1 MLRTI
6 LFRIHWALGLTAG
19 LVLALMG
26 VTGAL
31 MSYEEAVVDALNA
44 GPLAVEAG
52 ARTRLGPEAL
62 VARIE
67 AQHPGLR
74 VSGLGI
80 PGDPGR
86 AVRVRF
92 AGNGPGEHPP
102 ARYVDPYD
110 GADRGAV
117 AGETTFETIRALHRW
132 LLIPGGGRGWGRTV
146 TGLCA
151 VALLVFLGTGL
162 YLRWPKLHGWKVW
175 LRPSVARPG
184 RPRWWSLHAVVG
196 TWVIP
201 VYAVMALSGL
211 WWSYESYRAGATY
224 LLTGN
229 WPEARPQRGGPGR
242 PEGMAQPEAGR
253 GAERVR
259 GERRPAALDAAWQT
273 FTAGEGA
280 GAALSLLTMP
290 GERGEPNIRIRYTR
304 SGDGPSSRTDL
315 TYDAGTGAL
324 LSASRPADKTLGRQI
339 ADNMLEVHRGRFF
352 GPVLALVFCLAA
364 LAMPLFAGTGLT
376 LYVLRRRAARR
387 RRAAPPLGRP
397 VQV

>member
-74 VSGLGI
+74 VTGLGI

-92 AGNGPGEHPP
+92 AGSGPGEHPP

-117 AGETTFETIRALHRW
+117 AGEATFETIRALHRW

-162 YLRWPKLHGWKVW
+162 YLRWPKLHGWRVW
-175 LRPSVARPG
+175 LRRSVARPG

-196 TWVIP
+196 TWLIP
-201 VYAVMALSGL
+201 IYAVLALTGL
-211 WWSYESYRAGATY
+211 WWSYDAYRAGATY
-224 LLTGN
+224 LLTGS
-229 WPEARPQRGGPGR
+229 WPDARPQRPGG
-242 PEGMAQPEAGR
+242 A
-253 GAERVR
+253 R
-259 GERRPAALDAAWQT
+259 GERRPPALDAAWQT
-273 FTAGEGA
+273 FTEAAGPNP
-280 GAALSLLTMP
+280 ALAIVTLP
-290 GERGEPNIRIRYTR
+290 GGRDGTIRIRYRAGADDPPSAR
-304 SGDGPSSRTDL
+304 SEMTFDPGS
-315 TYDAGTGAL
+315 GAL
-324 LSASRPADKTLGRQI
+324 VSASRTEESPLGRRM

-364 LAMPLFAGTGLT
+364 LAMPLFAGTGIV

-387 RRAAPPLGRP
+387 RRAALPMGRP
-397 VQV
+397 ARA

>member
-1 MLRTI
+1 MIRTI
-6 LFRIHWALGLTAG
+6 LFRAHWALGLTAG

-31 MSYEEAVVDALNA
+31 MSYEEAVVEALNA
-44 GPLAVEAG
+44 RALAVEPAD
-52 ARTRLGPEAL
+52 RVRLGPEAL
-62 VARIE
+62 VARVE
-67 AQHPGLR
+67 AQLPGQR
-74 VSGLGI
+74 VAGLGI

-92 AGNGPGEHPP
+92 AGSAPGEHPA

-117 AGETTFETIRALHRW
+117 AGEGAFETIRALHRW
-132 LLIPGGGRGWGRTV
+132 LLIPGGGRGWGRTA

-162 YLRWPKLHGWKVW
+162 YLRWPKLHSWKIW
-175 LRPSVARPG
+175 LRPALARPG

-196 TWVIP
+196 TWLIP
-201 VYAVMALSGL
+201 VYAVIALTGL
-211 WWSYESYRAGATY
+211 WWSYDAYRAGATY

-229 WPEARPQRGGPGR
+229 WLEARPQRQ
-242 PEGMAQPEAGR
+242 AKS
-253 GAERVR
+253 GAERGR
-259 GERRPAALDAAWQT
+259 GERRPAALDTAWQT

-280 GAALSLLTMP
+280 NAALALVTMP
-290 GERGEPNIRIRYTR
+290 GERGEPNIRIRYLAR
-304 SGDGPSSRTDL
+304 PGDGPSSRTEL

-324 LSASRPADKTLGRQI
+324 LTAVRPADKTLGRQI

-352 GPVLALVFCLAA
+352 GPVFTLVFGLAS
-364 LAMPLFAGTGLT
+364 LAMPLFAGTGIA
-376 LYVLRRRAARR
+376 LYVLRRRAARK
-387 RRAAPPLGRP
+387 RRAALPLGRP
-397 VQV
+397 ARA

>member
-6 LFRIHWALGLTAG
+6 LFRTHWALGLTAG

-31 MSYEEAVVDALNA
+31 MSYEEAIVEALNA
-44 GPLAVEAG
+44 RTAAVEAG
-52 ARTRLGPEAL
+52 DRARLGPEAL

-67 AQHPGLR
+67 AQVPGQR
-74 VSGLGI
+74 VTALSI

-92 AGNGPGEHPP
+92 AGTGPGEHP
-102 ARYVDPYD
+102 ASHYVDPYD

-117 AGETTFETIRALHRW
+117 AGEEAFDTIRSLHRW

-151 VALLVFLGTGL
+151 VALLVFLATGL
-162 YLRWPKLHGWKVW
+162 YLRWPKLHRWRIW
-175 LRPSVARPG
+175 LRPALARPG

-201 VYAVMALSGL
+201 VYAVIALTGL
-211 WWSYESYRAGATY
+211 WWSYDAYRAGATY
-224 LLTGN
+224 LLTGS
-229 WPEARPQRGGPGR
+229 WPEARPQRQAG
-242 PEGMAQPEAGR
+242 AGR
-253 GAERVR
+253 RDGGR

-273 FTAGEGA
+273 FTTGEGA
-280 GAALSLLTMP
+280 NAALAVLSMP
-290 GERGEPNIRIRYTR
+290 GERGEPNIRIRYLAR
-304 SGDGPSSRTDL
+304 PGDGPSSRTDL
-315 TYDAGTGAL
+315 TYDA
-324 LSASRPADKTLGRQI
+324 ASGSFLAAVRPGDKTLGRQI

-352 GPVLALVFCLAA
+352 GPVFTLIFGLAS
-364 LAMPLFAGTGLT
+364 LAMPLFAATGIT
-376 LYVLRRRAARR
+376 LYLLRRRTART
-387 RRAAPPLGRP
+387 RRAAPAVGRAARA
-397 VQV
+397 